1 MRILLALIIG
11 LVSAFFLT
19 EFFLQGWMKFSPV
32 KRIGHLH
39 HSLIGLAVAFVGL
52 VTLTHGQTFFGD
64 SNSVLLATLLLG
76 AGLGIILHHLLSE
89 SFLFSEKAEK
99 TFVRNHEF
107 GVERAI
113 EILPGALTWL
123 TITSPVWLSFTLP
136 YAVAYL
142 ILIADLYWL
151 FNAFKISTLVIVGY
165 KRMEAVK
172 KIDWSKKLQ
181 EDFPDQWKDYYHLLV
196 IPTYNENL
204 EVLQPAFEAVTASE
218 YLKDKV
224 FLAVGFEERMQQKDP
239 EGIKQKVSAVEKLSE
254 KIGGA
259 FPTIHPMGLPGEIPG
274 PGTNRNW
281 IINNAAKEFKKLGI
295 KPSQVIVTTLDAD
308 FVIHKQ
314 FLAGALHKY
323 LSTPADE
330 RNKRSFTGTFLYH
343 NNYWDCPAPMRLIS
357 TGTAFW
363 QLAEM
368 VGSDKYINFSS
379 LSMNMQS
386 LLDVGLWIPNK
397 VNDDSGFYWKAYYHF
412 KGDYKVIPH
421 FLPITADTVL
431 DVNLLKTFQ
440 NQYLQLKR
448 WAYGVEHMP
457 FIVRQYFTNTDLDFW
472 NKTDKLL
479 FILWSY
485 TKWGTLALFIT
496 FAGLLVP
503 LINHNYSQSVVAYN
517 LPVLSSW
524 ILTGAFVGLFSTI
537 FVHEKTTPPRPK
549 RWGPLQRFWSYIQW
563 ALIPVILVTI
573 ASIPAIDAQTR
584 LMLGKYMEY
593 RTTNKARINDQPT
606 S

>member
-1 MRILLALIIG
+1 MRILLVLIIG
-11 LVSAFFLT
+11 AISAFFLT
-19 EFFLQGWMKFSPV
+19 EFFIQGWKKFSPLKKWPV
-32 KRIGHLH
+32 P
-39 HSLIGLAVAFVGL
+39 HSFVGL
-52 VTLTHGQTFFGD
+52 LLTSAGLVILLTGQSAFGEP
-64 SNSVLLATLLLG
+64 NSQLLATLIFG
-76 AGLGIILHHLLSE
+76 VGFGVILHHLLSD

-99 TFVRNHEF
+99 SFVKKHEF
-107 GVERAI
+107 AVERSL

-123 TITSPVWLSFTLP
+123 TITSPIWLSFTLP

-151 FNAFKISTLVIVGY
+151 FNAFKISTLVIIGY
-165 KRMEAVK
+165 RKMEAAK
-172 KIDWSKKLQ
+172 KVNWLEQLKKN
-181 EDFPDQWKDYYHLLV
+181 FPGEWDNYYHLLV
-196 IPTYNENL
+196 LPTYNESL
-204 EVLQPAFEAVTASE
+204 EVLRPAFEAVVGSD
-218 YLKDKV
+218 YSKDKI

-239 EGIKQKVSAVEKLSE
+239 QGIQLKIDAVKKLSQ

-259 FPTIHPMGLPGEIPG
+259 FPTIHPLGLPGEIPG

-281 IINNAAKEFKKLGI
+281 MVNNAAREFTKRKIKL
-295 KPSQVIVTTLDAD
+295 SQVIVTTLDAD

-323 LSTPADE
+323 LSTPAEE
-330 RNKRSFTGTFLYH
+330 RDKRSFTGAFLYY
-343 NNYWDCPAPMRLIS
+343 NNYWDAPAIMRLIAS
-357 TGTAFW
+357 GTAFW

-397 VNDDSGFYWKAYYHF
+397 INDDSGFYWKAYYYF

-431 DVNLLKTFQ
+431 DVTLLKTFE
-440 NQYLQLKR
+440 NQYKQLQR

-457 FIVRQYFTNTDLDFW
+457 FIIKQYFSNKDLDFW

-479 FILWSY
+479 FIIWSY

-503 LINHNYSQSVVAYN
+503 LVNHNYSQSVVAYN

-524 ILTGAFVGLFSTI
+524 ILTGAFIGLFTTI
-537 FVHEKTTPPRPK
+537 FVHEKTVPPRPK
-549 RWGPLQRFWSYIQW
+549 RWNLLQRIWSYIQW

-584 LMLGKYMEY
+584 LMLGKYIEY
-593 RTTNKARINDQPT
+593 RTTNKARVT
-606 S
+606 T